1 MADLLQLRDALALS
15 GQASAR
21 QLSARLN
28 QSTAM
33 TEAMLE
39 RLVLMGKAERV
50 KGLNV
55 GEISGHCRHCPDG
68 AGCDIPYYRLS
79 VHQAETGR

>member
-15 GQASAR
+15 GQANAR

-28 QSTAM
+28 QSDAM

-39 RLVLMGKAERV
+39 RLVMMGKAERV
-50 KGLNV
+50 KGHNA
-55 GEISGHCRHCPDG
+55 GEVTGYCRHCPEG
-68 AGCDIPYYRLS
+68 ANCDKPYYRLS
-79 VHQAETGR
+79 VQPAESGR

>member
-15 GQASAR
+15 GQANVR

-50 KGLNV
+50 KEHNASDVPGR
-55 GEISGHCRHCPDG
+55 CRHCPEG
-68 AGCDIPYYRLS
+68 ANCAIPYYRLR
-79 VHQAETGR
+79 VNPLVDER